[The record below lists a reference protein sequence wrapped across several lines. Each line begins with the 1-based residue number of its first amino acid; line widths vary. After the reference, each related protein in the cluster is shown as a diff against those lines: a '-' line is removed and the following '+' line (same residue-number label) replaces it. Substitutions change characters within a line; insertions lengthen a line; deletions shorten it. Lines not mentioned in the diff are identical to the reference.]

1 MPSSAERGR
10 AEIARTIA
18 ALERS
23 CLDADAALVEKRWAG
38 VDAAFKAQTAL
49 TELLARLFDAT
60 PDAAPAN
67 DAKVARQVG
76 RIIAYRAEQLR
87 RMQAYQ
93 ADVAGRLE
101 NIGKVKALSRSLGRR
116 TPAAQLLDL
125 QY

>member
-10 AEIARTIA
+10 EEIARTIA

-23 CLDADAALVEKRWAG
+23 CLDADAALVERRWAG
-38 VDAAFKAQTAL
+38 VDAAFKTQTAL
-49 TELLARLFDAT
+49 TDLLARLFDAA

-67 DAKVARQVG
+67 DAKVARRVG
-76 RIIAYRAEQLR
+76 RIIAYRADQLR

-93 ADVAGRLE
+93 ASVGARLE
-101 NIGKVKALSRSLGRR
+101 NIGKVNALSRSLGRR
-116 TPAAQLLDL
+116 GPAAQLLDL

>member
-67 DAKVARQVG
+67 DGKVARQVG

-93 ADVAGRLE
+93 ADIAARLE
-101 NIGKVKALSRSLGRR
+101 NIGKVKALSRSIGRR
-116 TPAAQLLDL
+116 APAAQLLDL